1 MRRFIHTVVAALASA
16 SVATVPVAEAARN
29 EVSGEYQLGN
39 LPGGPLSDA
48 VREYTT
54 NGGGIRLG
62 YAVFPNRNRFGLV
75 VRAGWSMARHEGWW
89 ATDEY
94 DGDEG
99 LGGLEGRTTIQQA
112 NVGLKGDI
120 EVAGFFYPY
129 VAGDVGLAVASL
141 WQRSENA
148 PSNDPG
154 LRETAVAPAGDLLLG
169 TEWMVPDRRL
179 GIPVTVAFHVEGG
192 YLWTGRLA
200 FPVSGGRQV
209 LSGAVLRA
217 GVGLRF

>member
-1 MRRFIHTVVAALASA
+1 MSHLHSILG
-16 SVATVPVAEAARN
+16 VATAAVLAFAPAAEAARH

-39 LPGGPLSDA
+39 LPSGPLSDA
-48 VREYTT
+48 TREYTT

-75 VRAGWSMARHEGWW
+75 VRAGWGMARAESYGGDYDDFEGI
-89 ATDEY
+89 
-94 DGDEG
+94 G
-99 LGGLEGRTTIQQA
+99 LGELQSRVTLHQA
-112 NVGLKGDI
+112 QVGLKGDI

-129 VAGDVGLAVASL
+129 VAGDIGLVVASL
-141 WQRSENA
+141 WQKSENA
-148 PSNDPG
+148 PPAEDG
-154 LRETAVAPAGDLLLG
+154 LRETAVAPQGDLLLG

-192 YLWTGRLA
+192 YSWTGRLS
-200 FPVSGGRQV
+200 FPESGGRQV

>member
-1 MRRFIHTVVAALASA
+1 MSRLHTILGAALSAALAFA
-16 SVATVPVAEAARN
+16 PAAQAARH

-39 LPGGPLSDA
+39 LPSGPLSDA
-48 VREYTT
+48 VGEYTT
-54 NGGGIRLG
+54 HGGGIRLG

-75 VRAGWSMARHEGWW
+75 VRAGWSLARAEGFGGFYFEE
-89 ATDEY
+89 D
-94 DGDEG
+94 DGTMGD
-99 LGGLEGRTTIQQA
+99 LRSRLAVNQA
-112 NVGLKGDI
+112 NVGLKADI

-129 VAGDVGLAVASL
+129 VAGDIGLTVASL
-141 WQRSENA
+141 WQKSDNA
-148 PSNDPG
+148 PAAEDG
-154 LRETAVAPAGDLLLG
+154 LRETAVAPQGDLLLG

-192 YLWTGRLA
+192 YAWTGALRM
-200 FPVSGGRQV
+200 PESGGRQV